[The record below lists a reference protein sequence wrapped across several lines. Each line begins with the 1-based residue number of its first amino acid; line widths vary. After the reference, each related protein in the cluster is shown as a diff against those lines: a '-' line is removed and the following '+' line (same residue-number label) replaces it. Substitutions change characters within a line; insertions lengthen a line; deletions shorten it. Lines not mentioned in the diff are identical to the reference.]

1 MESAD
6 IKEENGEITIRLH
19 GNVSYKTGLD
29 LKNTITAYADKGN
42 AKIYLDLSESTFLDS
57 SGIGLL
63 LNSQK
68 YVEKQKGTLTI
79 QNLNEKLYSLI
90 KMANLDKKLNIE

>member
-1 MESAD
+1 MDNAD
-6 IKEENGEITIRLH
+6 IKQENGATIIRLH
-19 GNVSYKTGLD
+19 GNVSFKTGLD
-29 LKNTITAYADKGN
+29 LKNTITELANRGN
-42 AKIYLDLSESTFLDS
+42 AKITLDLSESTFLDS

-68 YVEKQKGTLTI
+68 YVEDKQGIMTI
-79 QNLNEKLYSLI
+79 KNLSEKLFSLI